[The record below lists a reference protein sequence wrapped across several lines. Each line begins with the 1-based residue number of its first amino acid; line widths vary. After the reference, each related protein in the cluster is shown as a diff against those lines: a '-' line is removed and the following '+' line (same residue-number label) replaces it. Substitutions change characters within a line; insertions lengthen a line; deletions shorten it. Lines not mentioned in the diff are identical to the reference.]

1 MTLRFRTLLILAL
14 AGSLAACGFQLR
26 GQAPLPFASAYV
38 DAGQGGLADRLR
50 RQLDARQKLAP
61 AREGAEIVVR
71 LGQERRDKSILSLS
85 GAGKVREYRLSH
97 VIEMEVSRPDADPDA
112 KPLLAPANLR
122 TSRDF
127 AHSDAQILAKET
139 EEAQL
144 NRDMEDELLN
154 QILRRLSLVPA
165 R

>member
-71 LGQERRDKSILSLS
+71 LGQFHELGLQSGVAGRQVLKGLASFLTGQSQ
-85 GAGKVREYRLSH
+85 GAGEAAEDLS
-97 VIEMEVSRPDADPDA
+97 V
-112 KPLLAPANLR
+112 
-122 TSRDF
+122 
-127 AHSDAQILAKET
+127 
-139 EEAQL
+139 
-144 NRDMEDELLN
+144 
-154 QILRRLSLVPA
+154 
-165 R
+165 